1 MIPRLPV
8 RSGRTELGEFATVA
22 TLAAGDNGF
31 TLTFPWGPIAAAG
44 IDGPYT
50 VEDLSIYPTSTAD
63 VLGFLVLAHTTAP
76 YNAEGRIGD
85 VTFASLRSLVL
96 DLAASGEI
104 SNGGIANSLASKVAN
119 AEAAYVDGRVN
130 ATVNL
135 LEAFRN
141 HLTPNGARTS
151 PRALI

>member
-1 MIPRLPV
+1 MN
-8 RSGRTELGEFATVA
+8 ATSTRDVVVE
-22 TLAAGDNGF
+22 AGG
-31 TLTFPWGPIAAAG
+31 TQA
-44 IDGPYT
+44 
-50 VEDLSIYPTSTAD
+50 STAD

-119 AEAAYVDGRVN
+119 AEAAYGNVGV
-130 ATVNL
+130 
-135 LEAFRN
+135 
-141 HLTPNGARTS
+141 
-151 PRALI
+151 LI